1 MKTKGKIVKVSG
13 PTIVASGMKSAGIYH
28 RVTVGTLKLLG
39 EVIRLERDRATIQV
53 YEDTIG
59 LSLGEEVEDL
69 GEPLMAELGPGLI
82 SSIFDGVQR
91 PLTALLEKQGDFIS
105 RGFAV
110 PALSRSMK
118 WRFVPSVKPG
128 AGVYG
133 GDLLGT
139 VQETDRIIHRIMVPP
154 GRSGKI
160 KEIRAGEFTVQE
172 TIAVLDGGIEISL
185 MQRWP
190 VRSPRPFKKKLLPNL
205 PFITGQRIF
214 DMVFPI
220 ALGGTAIMPGGF
232 GTGKT
237 VAEQSLAKYARAEII
252 VYIGCGERGNEMTD
266 VLSEFPNLQDPQTG
280 RPLMERTILI
290 INTSNMPVAAREASI
305 FTGITAAEYY
315 RDMGYHVAL
324 MADSTSRWA
333 EALREISSRLEE
345 MPGEEGYPTYLST
358 RLSHYYERGG
368 RVACLG
374 REERVGS
381 VTIVSAIS
389 PPGGDFSEPVSQ
401 SSMRIAGGIWSL
413 DSDLAHRRHFPAIN
427 WKRSYS
433 LYTDLLDPW
442 FRQQVASDWSELRAW
457 LMEVLQQEEELLEVA
472 QLVGKDALQEGQ
484 RAILEI
490 SRLIREDY
498 LRQSS
503 FSQSDANCP
512 LEKQYW
518 MLKVLHRFYQL
529 LMASVQK
536 GTAID
541 VVLDQ
546 PFVLELIRMKEW
558 PSEGFEPRAISL
570 INLMDEG
577 ITQEPVHG

>member
-1 MKTKGKIVKVSG
+1 MKTQGKIVKVSG
-13 PTIVASGMKSAGIYH
+13 PTIVASGMKSAGIYN

-39 EVIRLERDRATIQV
+39 EIIRLERDRATIQV
-53 YEDTIG
+53 YEDTTG
-59 LSLGEEVEDL
+59 LSLGEEVQDL

-91 PLTALLEKQGDFIS
+91 PLTALLEEQGDFIS
-105 RGFAV
+105 RGISF

-128 AGVYG
+128 ETVYE

-139 VQETDRIIHRIMVPP
+139 VQETDRITHRIMVPP

-160 KEIRAGEFTVQE
+160 KEIRGGEFTVQE
-172 TIAVLDGGIEISL
+172 TIALFDSGTEISL
-185 MQRWP
+185 TQRWP
-190 VRSPRPFKKKLLPNL
+190 VRFPRPCKKKLLPNR

-220 ALGGTAIMPGGF
+220 ALGGTAVMPGGF

-237 VAEQSLAKYARAEII
+237 VAEQSLAKYAHAEII

-266 VLSEFPNLQDPQTG
+266 VLSEFPNLKDPQTG

-290 INTSNMPVAAREASI
+290 INTSNMPAAAREASI
-305 FTGITAAEYY
+305 FTGITIAEYY
-315 RDMGYHVAL
+315 RDMGYNVAL
-324 MADSTSRWA
+324 MADSISRWA

-345 MPGEEGYPTYLST
+345 MPGEEGYPTYLSN

-374 REERVGS
+374 QEERMGS

-389 PPGGDFSEPVSQ
+389 PPGGDFSEPVTQ
-401 SSMRIAGGIWSL
+401 SSMRITGGLWSL
-413 DSDLAHRRHFPAIN
+413 DSNLAYRRHFPAIN

-457 LMEVLQQEEELLEVA
+457 LMGILQQEEELLEVA

-490 SRLIREDY
+490 SHLIREEY

-503 FSQSDANCP
+503 FSQNDANCP

-518 MLKVLHRFYQL
+518 MLKVLHKFYWFL
-529 LMASVQK
+529 TEAVQK
-536 GTAID
+536 GVAID

-546 PFVLELIRMKEW
+546 PFVLELIRLKER
-558 PSEGFEPRAISL
+558 PFEEFKTSAISL
-570 INLMDEG
+570 VKLMDEG
-577 ITQEPVHG
+577 MPPGPGHG